1 MINKNLIFGLLTI
14 ILLVSGCSSKENTN
28 EVEQAKFTDIK
39 VGNILADFTIED
51 QFDKKHSLT
60 NKTKKILFA
69 FSKPTGHIVKVYL
82 GTKPVDY
89 LSSRD
94 ILFIADV
101 SGMPK
106 IIFNMFA
113 LSDMKESKYPMLLIL
128 DEKNATRFRNENKK
142 DFIMILSLDNKKI
155 TNIEYINNEDD
166 LKKAID

>member
-1 MINKNLIFGLLTI
+1 MIKRNLIFGLLAI
-14 ILLVSGCSSKENTN
+14 ALLIGGCSNKENTN
-28 EVEQAKFTDIK
+28 EVQKAKFEDIK
-39 VGNILADFTIED
+39 VGNQLADFMIED
-51 QFDKKHSLT
+51 QFDKKHTLT
-60 NKTKKILFA
+60 NETKKVLFA
-69 FSKPTGHIVKVYL
+69 FSKPTGHIMKIYMGL
-82 GTKPVDY
+82 KPIDY
-89 LSSRD
+89 LSSRN

-128 DEKNATRFRNENKK
+128 DEKNAKRFRDENKK